1 MISLTDRNTDVRPNR
16 LPTPS
21 RLPSIADGPTDASIA
36 GRASEIRSEWT
47 DIDYAVRRVDDP
59 VEMIAQMLDRLPHC

>member
-1 MISLTDRNTDVRPNR
+1 MIPATPQAADATAARTPHVNR
-16 LPTPS
+16 LPKLETP
-21 RLPSIADGPTDASIA
+21 ATDDSIA
-36 GRASEIRSEWT
+36 GRASQVRSEWT